1 MKVTR
6 EEAQKSLE
14 DIQLVMARMR
24 RTIAIGGTPYY
35 MILWGAVWFL
45 GYLASHFIH
54 SVLQGWIW
62 VSLVVV
68 GTVLSAYLGFRSGVQ
83 VRMQRVAEPWL
94 LAIAIVGYGALWL
107 WVAQPK
113 TPEQISLLIVTFTM
127 FGYVIMGLLVERTAA
142 WVGLLVT
149 FLALVGYYL
158 LREYFNLWMAFLGGG
173 TLMASGA
180 FIMRKWR

>member
-1 MKVTR
+1 MEVTR

-24 RTIAIGGTPYY
+24 QAVAIGGTPYY

-45 GYLASHFIH
+45 GYLASYFIQ
-54 SVLQGWIW
+54 SSLQGWIW
-62 VSLVVV
+62 VALVIV
-68 GTVLSAYLGFRSGVQ
+68 GTVLSASLGFRSGVR
-83 VRMQRVAEPWL
+83 VRMQRVAGPWL

-107 WVAQPK
+107 WIAQPQD
-113 TPEQISLLIVTFTM
+113 PEQISLLIVTFCM
-127 FGYVIMGLLVERTAA
+127 FGYVVMGLLVERTAA